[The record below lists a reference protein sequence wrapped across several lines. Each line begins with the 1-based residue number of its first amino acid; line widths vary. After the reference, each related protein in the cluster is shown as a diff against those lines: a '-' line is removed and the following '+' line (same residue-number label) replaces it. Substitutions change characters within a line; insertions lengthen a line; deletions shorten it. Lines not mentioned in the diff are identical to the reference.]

1 MKPKIIGIVIV
12 VAIMLVGLFL
22 IGFNSKKVEIEKDSK
37 IVGIFNCRDNNINV
51 SFTDEDI
58 DIIYEIFNGKKLY
71 KDGLSCGFI
80 EDVSIIINDNKK
92 FYFALDGDPYVY
104 FENEDRF
111 FTLSDDENTKLKE
124 VLSKYGF
131 YFPCI

>member
-1 MKPKIIGIVIV
+1 MKTKIIVVIIV
-12 VAIMLVGLFL
+12 VIMLVLCFL
-22 IGFNSKKVEIEKDSK
+22 LVFNSKKVEIEKDSK
-37 IVGIFNCRDNNINV
+37 IEGIFNYRDNNINV
-51 SFTDEDI
+51 SFTDEDN

-71 KDGLSCGFI
+71 KDGLSCGFT

-124 VLSKYGF
+124 ILSKYRF